1 MNILNSIVFAVAT
14 LAAANPALANPD
26 AESGGWARVI
36 EAEPVTRIVRKPVQE
51 EVCWQEEVYHE
62 VPKYRSRTPVVLG
75 AILGGVIGHQF
86 GGGSG
91 RDAMTLAGAA
101 LGGTIA
107 KDSQRRNNPREF
119 YASLEDRCG
128 INTNWRETEQ
138 VIGWDVVYEYDGET
152 YVTRMQDEPGE
163 HIRVRV
169 EVRPVGQ

>member
-1 MNILNSIVFAVAT
+1 MNYLNSVFFFAAS
-14 LAAANPALANPD
+14 LAAANPALAGN
-26 AESGGWARVI
+26 EYGTEGWARVI

-51 EVCWQEEVYHE
+51 EVCWQEEVYRE
-62 VPKYRSRTPVVLG
+62 VPGYRSRTPVVLG

-152 YVTRMQDEPGE
+152 YVTRMQDEPGDR
-163 HIRVRV
+163 IRVRV
-169 EVRPVGQ
+169 DVRPLDQ